1 MSIGSA
7 PRIINYT
14 IIPSANFSNKRDR
27 MTRASGMGSRPKQW
41 VISNGDLLGPSF
53 AAHAQVP
60 ERAITS
66 ALEDKVLRPVVAE
79 AVQKRLQVWRVK
91 R

>member
-1 MSIGSA
+1 
-7 PRIINYT
+7 
-14 IIPSANFSNKRDR
+14 

-66 ALEDKVLRPVVAE
+66 ALADEALRPVVAG
-79 AVQKRLQVWRVK
+79 RRH
-91 R
+91 

>member
-1 MSIGSA
+1 
-7 PRIINYT
+7 
-14 IIPSANFSNKRDR
+14 

-41 VISNGDLLGPSF
+41 VISNDDLLGPSL

-66 ALEDKVLRPVVAE
+66 ALEDEVLRPVVAE
-79 AVQKRLQVWRVK
+79 LGLRFNCGNDSEPLRVDAHLGVSVDQRRSK
-91 R
+91 AA

>member
-1 MSIGSA
+1 
-7 PRIINYT
+7 
-14 IIPSANFSNKRDR
+14 

-53 AAHAQVP
+53 AAHTQVP

-66 ALEDKVLRPVVAE
+66 ALEDEVLRPVVAE
-79 AVQKRLQVWRVK
+79 RRHSRPAEVVWSASIFLR
-91 R
+91 